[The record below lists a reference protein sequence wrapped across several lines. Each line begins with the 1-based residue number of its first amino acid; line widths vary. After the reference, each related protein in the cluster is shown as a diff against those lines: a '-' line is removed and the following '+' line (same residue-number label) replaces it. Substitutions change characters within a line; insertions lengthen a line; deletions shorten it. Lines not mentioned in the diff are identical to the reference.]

1 MKIDTAKF
9 VTSAVDYTQVPDT
22 DLPEVAFIGRS
33 NVGKSSLINKLCNK
47 KSLAQASSTPGKTRS
62 LNFFLVNDGNYFVD
76 LPGYGYA
83 IAPEHMKSSWAKLV
97 ETYLQERKQLKLV
110 IQILDARHEP
120 MELDKIMIGWLEFYK
135 IPYVIVM
142 TKADKL
148 SQNKMNTHMARAKAQ
163 LPNLK
168 FCQCFLPFSAVSGQ
182 GRPELIK
189 LIQDFTQSID

>member
-1 MKIDTAKF
+1 MKIETAKF
-9 VTSAVDYTQVPDT
+9 VTSAVDYSQVPDT

-47 KSLAQASSTPGKTRS
+47 KNLAQASSTPGKTRS
-62 LNFFLVNDGNYFVD
+62 LNFFLINDSLFFVD

-83 IAPEHMKSSWAKLV
+83 IAPEHMKSSWAKLI
-97 ETYLQERKQLKLV
+97 ETYLSDRKQLKLV
-110 IQILDARHEP
+110 VQILDSRHEP
-120 MELDKIMIGWLEFYK
+120 MELDKIMVGWLEFYK

-148 SQNKMNTHMARAKAQ
+148 SQNKMNAHTARAKVQ

-168 FCQCFLPFSAVSGQ
+168 YCQGFLPFSAITGQ
-182 GRPELIK
+182 GRPELLK
-189 LIQDFTQSID
+189 LIEDFTQSKD

>member
-1 MKIDTAKF
+1 MKIDKAKY
-9 VTSAVDYTQVPDT
+9 VTSAVDFSQVPDT

-33 NVGKSSLINKLCNK
+33 NVGKSSLINAVCNK
-47 KSLAQASSTPGKTRS
+47 KNLAQASSAPGKTRS
-62 LNFFLVNDGNYFVD
+62 LNFFLINDKNYFVD

-110 IQILDARHEP
+110 VQILDARHEP

-135 IPYVIVM
+135 IPYIIVM

-148 SQNKMNTHMARAKAQ
+148 SQNKMNVGIARAKVH
-163 LPNLK
+163 LTGLK

-182 GRPELIK
+182 GRPELVK
-189 LIQDFTQSID
+189 LIADFTQPKD